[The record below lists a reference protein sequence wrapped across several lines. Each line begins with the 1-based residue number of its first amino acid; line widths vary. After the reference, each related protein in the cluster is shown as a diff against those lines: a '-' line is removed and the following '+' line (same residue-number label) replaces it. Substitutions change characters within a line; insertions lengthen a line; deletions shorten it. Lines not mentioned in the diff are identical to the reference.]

1 MNAIITG
8 ASKGMGKAIAIKLA
22 EAGYDLAICAR
33 NQSELDECLAQLKQ
47 INPSINAVG
56 LQTDVSDRVQLT
68 RFANFVQQHFA
79 AVDVLINNAGTFI
92 PASILDET
100 NDDVLESQM
109 KLNLYAAHFLSKFF
123 GRIMRSQQH
132 GHIINICSVAA
143 VKPIASAGAYTVTKF
158 ALLGLT
164 RVLREELMPHNVKVT
179 AILPGS
185 TLSDSWAG
193 TDIPPERFVL
203 VEDIAS
209 AVLNCLNMSIGCNV
223 DELLI
228 RPVKGEI

>member
-8 ASKGMGKAIAIKLA
+8 ASKGMGKAIALRLA
-22 EAGYDLAICAR
+22 AEGYNLAICSR
-33 NQSELDECLAQLKQ
+33 NQRELDGCLSEIKHLH
-47 INPSINAVG
+47 PSVDVVG
-56 LQTDVSDRVQLT
+56 LQTDCADSAQLA
-68 RFANFVQQHFA
+68 RFANFVQQHFDV
-79 AVDVLINNAGTFI
+79 VDVLINNVGTFI
-92 PASILDET
+92 PVRILDEG
-100 NDDVLESQM
+100 DDVLESQM
-109 KLNLYAAHFLSKFF
+109 KLNLNAAHYLCKIF
-123 GRIMRSQQH
+123 GRQMRRQQH

-143 VKPIASAGAYTVTKF
+143 IKPVVSAGSYTVTKF

-164 RVLREELMPHNVKVT
+164 RVLREELMLHNVKVT

-209 AVLNCLNMSIGCNV
+209 AVFNCLTMSTGCNI
-223 DELLI
+223 DELVI
-228 RPVKGEI
+228 RPAKGDI

>member
-8 ASKGMGKAIAIKLA
+8 ASKGMGKAIALKLA
-22 EAGYDLAICAR
+22 EAGYNLAICAR
-33 NQSELDECLAQLKQ
+33 NQSELEGCISEIKHL
-47 INPSINAVG
+47 NPSINVVG
-56 LQTDVSDRVQLT
+56 LQTDCADSAQLAS
-68 RFANFVQQHFA
+68 FANFVQQHFDV
-79 AVDVLINNAGTFI
+79 VDVLINNAGTFI
-92 PASILDET
+92 PAHILDEG
-100 NDDVLESQM
+100 DDVLDSQM
-109 KLNLYAAHFLSKFF
+109 KLNLYAAHYLCKVF
-123 GRIMRSQQH
+123 GRQMRKRNS
-132 GHIINICSVAA
+132 GHIVNICSVAA
-143 VKPIASAGAYTVTKF
+143 LTPVVSAGSYTVTKF

-209 AVLNCLNMSIGCNV
+209 AVLNCLKMSAGCNV

-228 RPVKGEI
+228 RPVKGEV